1 MQIQLIAWLVTALT
15 QPLSG
20 PAAPPSTDPAPLMT
34 AYEVVQLA
42 PGIHG
47 FVWKN
52 PLDNPI
58 QGNALFIINDDDVIV
73 VDTSLLP
80 STARVMAAELRKLTS
95 KPVRYVVN
103 THWHDDHHNGNQVY
117 RELWPGAE
125 FIAHRDTRE
134 DMFSKTY
141 DVRANDL
148 ANLETAIARYERW
161 AATGKDDDGKELA
174 PERRKRAGE
183 IAALDRALMPEFR
196 AIVNTPPTLTFVDQ
210 MVLRRGDRTIEIR
223 WLGRGNTRGDT
234 VVVLPKERI
243 AASGDLV
250 VYPVPF
256 GILSYYDEWRET
268 LSKLD
273 ALPVDA
279 LFPGHG
285 PLMRDRA
292 YLRQVQ
298 ALIGA
303 LVDRVKAA
311 VATGATL
318 EATKAQV
325 TLEDWKKTFAGDDP
339 VKQRAFDA
347 FFVQP
352 AVERTWRQVKGEP
365 DS

>member
-1 MQIQLIAWLVTALT
+1 MLGLMA
-15 QPLSG
+15 QPLGTAPAS
-20 PAAPPSTDPAPLMT
+20 AAPDPPPLMA

-42 PGIHG
+42 PGLHG
-47 FVWKN
+47 FVWTN

-58 QGNALFIINDDDVIV
+58 QGNALFIINHADVVV
-73 VDTSLLP
+73 VDTGLLP
-80 STARVMAAELRKLTS
+80 STARVMASELRKLTT
-95 KPVRYVVN
+95 KPVRYVIN

-117 RELWPGAE
+117 RELWPGIE

-134 DMFSKTY
+134 DMFDKTY
-141 DVRANDL
+141 DTRAKDL
-148 ANLETAIARYERW
+148 LQIEAAIARYERW
-161 AATGKDDDGKELA
+161 AATGKDDEGKELA
-174 PERRKRAGE
+174 ADRRRRAGE
-183 IAALDRALMPEFR
+183 IAALDRALVPEFR
-196 AIVNTPPTLTFVDQ
+196 AIVNTPPTLTFVDRL
-210 MVLRRGDRTIEIR
+210 VLQRGERTIEIR

-234 VVVLPKERI
+234 VVILPKERI

-298 ALIGA
+298 ALVTA
-303 LVDRVKAA
+303 LVDRVKASIA
-311 VATGATL
+311 SGATL

-339 VKQRAFDA
+339 AKQRAFDA

-352 AVERTWRQVKGEP
+352 AVERTWRQLKGEP
-365 DS
+365 DR

>member
-1 MQIQLIAWLVTALT
+1 V
-15 QPLSG
+15 
-20 PAAPPSTDPAPLMT
+20 
-34 AYEVVQLA
+34 
-42 PGIHG
+42 
-47 FVWKN
+47 
-52 PLDNPI
+52 
-58 QGNALFIINDDDVIV
+58 
-73 VDTSLLP
+73 
-80 STARVMAAELRKLTS
+80 
-95 KPVRYVVN
+95 
-103 THWHDDHHNGNQVY
+103 
-117 RELWPGAE
+117 
-125 FIAHRDTRE
+125 
-134 DMFSKTY
+134 
-141 DVRANDL
+141 
-148 ANLETAIARYERW
+148 
-161 AATGKDDDGKELA
+161 
-174 PERRKRAGE
+174 
-183 IAALDRALMPEFR
+183 PEFR
-196 AIVNTPPTLTFVDQ
+196 AIVDTPPTLTFVDRL
-210 MVLRRGDRTIEIR
+210 VLQRGERTIEIR

-234 VVVLPKERI
+234 IVVLPKERI

-256 GILSYYDEWRET
+256 GILSYYDEWRDT

-298 ALIGA
+298 ALVGA

-311 VATGATL
+311 IASGATL

-352 AVERTWRQVKGEP
+352 AVERTWRQLRGEP